1 MVSAQ
6 RNCGIEELMD
16 KSMSIFENS
25 EEGEKVAMMKEKN
38 TERRSKSG
46 NTKKE
51 KRKKEC
57 GKIEKKKKH
66 RKQLRKE
73 NKNFRRKLHQKQKS

>member
-1 MVSAQ
+1 
-6 RNCGIEELMD
+6 MD

-46 NTKKE
+46 NTKNR
-51 KRKKEC
+51 RKKE
-57 GKIEKKKKH
+57 
-66 RKQLRKE
+66 RTW
-73 NKNFRRKLHQKQKS
+73 KN